1 MQRYT
6 VYFIWKL
13 LYLFR
18 VIPSPIIRSANN
30 CIYSIWYLSHRYC
43 YLPLSWKSWN
53 WFECAVGGVPHPQH
67 TVDTIVCAP
76 DDGWRYC
83 PKHVEQFPDKLCN
96 VASCWIY
103 VRTFLRCT
111 DPWTLY
117 SKRGQCNF
125 KSYVWE
131 ILVNRNSSTYPPDV
145 SFKVLLIYVNEMQP
159 VKGSVFKAVNP
170 PKATSHSALVTKDSV
185 PTSVLVV
192 KNCAVLVKFTRP
204 KKKWISAVLSAY
216 YSPLFGKNYQQRPWH
231 YRTKLTEINTH
242 GKQSVFHRPI
252 SWCSWR

>member
-1 MQRYT
+1 MLHLVGYILEHSYDARTHERYINGVT
-6 VYFIWKL
+6 NTRCCRYSCL
-13 LYLFR
+13 
-18 VIPSPIIRSANN
+18 RSWWWVMVPTKT
-30 CIYSIWYLSHRYC
+30 CR
-43 YLPLSWKSWN
+43 
-53 WFECAVGGVPHPQH
+53 AVS
-67 TVDTIVCAP
+67 
-76 DDGWRYC
+76 RSN
-83 PKHVEQFPDKLCN
+83 KLCN